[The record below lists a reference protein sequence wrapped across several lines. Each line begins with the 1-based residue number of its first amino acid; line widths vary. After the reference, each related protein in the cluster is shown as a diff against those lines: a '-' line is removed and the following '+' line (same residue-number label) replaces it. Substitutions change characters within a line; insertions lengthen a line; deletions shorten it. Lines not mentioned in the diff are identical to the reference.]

1 MGHQVQHIF
10 KPKRL
15 VWVVIV
21 VIMMQLFD
29 FLYGGVTFSLFSTRS
44 HQVPRSSL
52 ASLAPPM
59 TVDTNNTNNTTV
71 RSPSL
76 SFGNNTFQSAASLA
90 EDSFVLADN
99 SSVNEVP
106 PVIKS
111 GKRPF
116 VDIVTIAEMHDVL
129 QHNRASV
136 SSMKPRWSSTVD
148 QELLDA
154 KVLIENALV
163 NDYDHTLYPLYHN
176 ISRFKR

>member
-1 MGHQVQHIF
+1 MGHQTQHIF

-29 FLYGGVTFSLFSTRS
+29 FLYSGVTFSLFSSLS
-44 HQVPRSSL
+44 HQATRSSL

-59 TVDTNNTNNTTV
+59 TLDTNNTTI
-71 RSPSL
+71 RSPSM
-76 SFGNNTFQSAASLA
+76 SCDNNTFQSAASLA

-106 PVIKS
+106 PLIKS
-111 GKRPF
+111 GKRRF
-116 VDIVTIAEMHDVL
+116 GDIVTIAEMHDVL

-154 KVLIENALV
+154 KVQIENAHV

>member
-1 MGHQVQHIF
+1 MGHQIQHIF

-21 VIMMQLFD
+21 VIMMQVFD
-29 FLYGGVTFSLFSTRS
+29 FLYGGVTFSFFSISS
-44 HQVPRSSL
+44 HHVARSSL
-52 ASLAPPM
+52 ASLARQM
-59 TVDTNNTNNTTV
+59 TVDNNTTTV
-71 RSPSL
+71 RSPSM
-76 SFGNNTFQSAASLA
+76 SFDNNAFQSAASLA

-154 KVLIENALV
+154 KVQIENAPV
-163 NDYDHTLYPLYHN
+163 NDYDRTLYPLYHN